1 MPITEILDLTAPH
14 RRGRRHLYRQRQ
26 LWSLRPGR
34 PPLPLEL
41 VSTKCKVLV
50 TIGSYEAAV
59 ALLASMVPKAE
70 AMGDKRW
77 AASMAADLAYAL
89 SVLGEAGAALPHAE
103 RSRSLYL
110 ELGDEPG
117 LARSLYV
124 LAQVCNGLDMNRRA
138 RELTRELL
146 KLAEQT
152 GQDSLSVRTIFSLR
166 FELGTDQALQRL
178 QGYLD
183 KARGSGDKDMIALC
197 LFYMGDIYMNN
208 GLWAAAEAC
217 NSEQYRLAAE
227 IGNRMGMSF
236 AIGDRGLILH
246 GQGRYREAI
255 ECYLKKLEIA
265 ESMGDFY
272 NVFEALGNAGVAY
285 QEMGELSSALE
296 YFSRAEAHTRRH
308 QVQHFLAKSL
318 YLKAKCLLG
327 LGDFRRSALSLAEAL
342 EIARDIED
350 RYLVVQGSLLEARL
364 EAREDPERAA
374 AKLEALLENTE
385 DDEVRAEVYSEL
397 FRLSGLPEH
406 KARALEHYRK
416 YYEQSK
422 RFYVSRR
429 IAELEGR

>member
-208 GLWAAAEAC
+208 GLWAEAEAC

-236 AIGDRGLILH
+236 AIGDRGLILDA
-246 GQGRYREAI
+246 QGRHYEAI
-255 ECYLKKLEIA
+255 DCFREKMEIS

-272 NVFEALGNAGVAY
+272 NVYEALNNLGASHMMAGDNRTA
-285 QEMGELSSALE
+285 EE
-296 YFSRAEAHTRRH
+296 YFSRAAAHVGRH
-308 QVQHFLAKSL
+308 QVKRHLCSALQYQAH
-318 YLKAKCLLG
+318 CLLE
-327 LGDFRRSALSLAEAL
+327 LGQHRRASEVNAEAL
-342 EIARDIED
+342 RVAREAGVDE
-350 RYLVVQGSLLEARL
+350 VVFHGRLLEA
-364 EAREDPERAA
+364 
-374 AKLEALLENTE
+374 
-385 DDEVRAEVYSEL
+385 
-397 FRLSGLPEH
+397 
-406 KARALEHYRK
+406 
-416 YYEQSK
+416 
-422 RFYVSRR
+422 
-429 IAELEGR
+429 